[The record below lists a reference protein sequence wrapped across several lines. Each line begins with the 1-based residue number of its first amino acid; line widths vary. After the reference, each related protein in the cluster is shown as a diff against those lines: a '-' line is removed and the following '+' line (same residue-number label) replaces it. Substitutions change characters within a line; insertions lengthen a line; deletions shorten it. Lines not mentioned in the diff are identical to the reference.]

1 MTDSGTKRRGGGPLT
16 PDVRISKALSYTL
29 RHGAEKEGLKL
40 RSDGYANVSELLAMN
55 KFKSLGLTF
64 PELKRLVAENDKQ
77 RYKLIPLSSID
88 DSDDTLSANVEGGE
102 EDAAK
107 YLIRANQ
114 GHSITISSEALELEL
129 LVPGSADFPQQ
140 IIHGTFYAFYPL
152 IVASGGLKR
161 MGRTHIHLS
170 PLAAYREFNSRADP
184 SGSAPN
190 ESDHRRPARG
200 GKNKQQ
206 EALSGMR
213 RDAEVVFIID
223 ARRAAE
229 HGGCKF
235 WRSANGVILTEGNA
249 DGVLGMDYVERV
261 EDRRGLGVLWEGGK
275 VVKELPVGLK
285 NRMPP
290 RGKEFV
296 VRGSRGGGNAGKGKK
311 PKGKGELEKEE
322 VRIDAGDV

>member
-1 MTDSGTKRRGGGPLT
+1 MADSGAKRRGRGPMT

-64 PELKRLVAENDKQ
+64 AELKRLVAENDKQ
-77 RYKLIPLSSID
+77 RYKLTPLSSVDD
-88 DSDDTLSANVEGGE
+88 DSPATEEEHDGNGGGDDPAR
-102 EDAAK
+102 

-114 GHSITISSEALELEL
+114 GHSIAISSEALELEL
-129 LVPGSADFPQQ
+129 LLPESPDFPPQVV
-140 IIHGTFYAFYPL
+140 HGTFYAFYPL
-152 IVASGGLKR
+152 IVASGGLKC

-170 PLAAYREFNSRADP
+170 PLTAYQEFSARNPADKGGDHQ
-184 SGSAPN
+184 SG
-190 ESDHRRPARG
+190 
-200 GKNKQQ
+200 KKKQ
-206 EALSGMR
+206 EVLSGMR
-213 RDAEVVFIID
+213 RDADVVFVID

-249 DGVLGMDYVERV
+249 DGVLLMEYVERV
-261 EDRRGLGVLWEGGK
+261 EDRRGLGILWEGGK
-275 VVKELPVGLK
+275 IVKELPAELK

-296 VRGSRGGGNAGKGKK
+296 ARGGRRGAKGKK
-311 PKGKGELEKEE
+311 SKGKEE
-322 VRIDAGDV
+322 EAVEVKIDAVDV